1 MTLNIAT
8 LIQRITRREAT
19 SGKSDAARGPA
30 DPFDRLARIVRVER
44 AREAAVMRMQVQ
56 RSAN

>member
-1 MTLNIAT
+1 MTLNLAT
-8 LIQRITRREAT
+8 LIQRITRRDAT
-19 SGKSDAARGPA
+19 TSRPHAVQVPA

-44 AREAAVMRMQVQ
+44 AREAAVLRLQVQ